1 MKKENIIFSIINT
14 EHYAY
19 FLPYVPCRQ
28 FEDLSV
34 VYYEHDKENSLYRLI
49 GNLDMAYNKMTE
61 EELYELA
68 KENTRRIMPPV
79 VQSMSQAIIELSEE
93 NNEELDIK
101 TREELEK
108 TEELMYL
115 ITNEQRIRGAT
126 SILYSDVMEEVSEK
140 LGGDIYLIP
149 SSVNEIIAVSKNN
162 VPSVEELQEQ
172 VHFTNLLRVEL
183 GERLSNQVYEYD
195 ATTKLIRQATF
206 SPYTKLNEGRPMW
219 SKNVIIDKDEVAESE
234 QNDVGMQMGM

>member
-1 MKKENIIFSIINT
+1 MKKENIVFSLINT
-14 EHYAY
+14 EHYARI
-19 FLPYVPCRQ
+19 LAYVPSRQ
-28 FEDLSV
+28 CEDLSV
-34 VYYEHDKENSLYRLI
+34 IYYEHVPESSLYRLI
-49 GNLDMAYNKMTE
+49 GNAELVYSKMTE

-79 VQSMSQAIIELSEE
+79 VQSMSKAIIELSEKT
-93 NNEELDIK
+93 NEEIDMA

-108 TEELMYL
+108 TEGLMYL
-115 ITNEQRIRGAT
+115 ITNEQGIRGAV

-149 SSVNEIIAVSKNN
+149 SSVNEIVAVSKSN

-183 GERLSNQVYEYD
+183 NERLSNQVYEYD

-219 SKNVIIDKDEVAESE
+219 SRNVMIDSEEVVESE
-234 QNDVGMQMGM
+234 QNDVAMQMGM

>member
-1 MKKENIIFSIINT
+1 MKKENIVFSIVNT
-14 EHYAY
+14 ELYTQ
-19 FLPYVPCRQ
+19 FLVHVPNRQ

-34 VYYEHDKENSLYRLI
+34 IYYEYVPESSLHRLI
-49 GNLDMAYNKMTE
+49 GNADMAYSRMTE

-93 NNEELDIK
+93 NNDEIDMK
-101 TREELEK
+101 TRKELKETEK
-108 TEELMYL
+108 LMYL
-115 ITNEQRIRGAT
+115 ITNEPRTRGAV

-140 LGGDIYLIP
+140 LGGDLYLIP

-183 GERLSNQVYEYD
+183 KERLSNQVYEYN